1 MVSITGSEAGAIS
14 GSTYWASFIQTPNGF
29 ASYTSSQNIE
39 LYNGEFSGSTIVVTD
54 GNTFNN
60 QSEISSISISGSSF
74 VTYSLGAL
82 YQNITESVN
91 SLYFFDLDYNSDQL
105 KPVNYNAVTYSLS
118 QSQIDNYTTYNN
130 PNNPYAQLQDYNYFL
145 KRSIIPR
152 YEGSKIQSATYNIYT
167 DGDNSYGK
175 TAAIDKGKYQYAYL
189 IDIYTSSAYFPGRS
203 NAQIKYLI
211 DNSENILDLTKAN
224 NNIFEVQNVFQSQ
237 QTCDIGLFKYDEENP
252 YSQLLANN
260 PTQVIYEGGFR
271 YLPMLHNI
279 TGGVNVTQ
287 SYTLNSPIQITVQG
301 STSTPPTSDETNPD
315 NYILDH
321 WSQEIVY
328 GGGYSAYFISIRAYF
343 NGPNL
348 SEDVTLQVRTFLNND
363 GVCGTARTFSITILQ
378 GDTIGFSSQDVL
390 VIPPPAPGQPLN
402 STGNGPGESTAFA
415 SPAVNH
421 WPPTGVTKTCGLDVL
436 SVAGGS
442 TGGGGSTTTFESTFL
457 VSQVTGSPCL
467 YYLSESQEVVFNSTL
482 GYHFTNPVTFNSTS
496 DPSWPAETL
505 ERVVIPFS
513 LNSGDKIS
521 FFDTGSLGWSE
532 NSEYTIKNA
541 YVTGSGITGSRL
553 IAQLDRSLN
562 AAVLSSGSG
571 VPVDPFT
578 GSPFRVCRYIV
589 WKHIPDET
597 NVILRFN
604 PVSPTLTEE
613 GLLFP
618 QYISETVKL
627 NSGNVIKALRSQ
639 NLLPPSP

>member
-1 MVSITGSEAGAIS
+1 
-14 GSTYWASFIQTPNGF
+14 
-29 ASYTSSQNIE
+29 
-39 LYNGEFSGSTIVVTD
+39 
-54 GNTFNN
+54 
-60 QSEISSISISGSSF
+60 
-74 VTYSLGAL
+74 
-82 YQNITESVN
+82 
-91 SLYFFDLDYNSDQL
+91 
-105 KPVNYNAVTYSLS
+105 
-118 QSQIDNYTTYNN
+118 
-130 PNNPYAQLQDYNYFL
+130 
-145 KRSIIPR
+145 
-152 YEGSKIQSATYNIYT
+152 
-167 DGDNSYGK
+167 
-175 TAAIDKGKYQYAYL
+175 
-189 IDIYTSSAYFPGRS
+189 
-203 NAQIKYLI
+203 
-211 DNSENILDLTKAN
+211 
-224 NNIFEVQNVFQSQ
+224 
-237 QTCDIGLFKYDEENP
+237 
-252 YSQLLANN
+252 
-260 PTQVIYEGGFR
+260 
-271 YLPMLHNI
+271 
-279 TGGVNVTQ
+279 
-287 SYTLNSPIQITVQG
+287 
-301 STSTPPTSDETNPD
+301 
-315 NYILDH
+315 
-321 WSQEIVY
+321 
-328 GGGYSAYFISIRAYF
+328 
-343 NGPNL
+343 
-348 SEDVTLQVRTFLNND
+348 
-363 GVCGTARTFSITILQ
+363 
-378 GDTIGFSSQDVL
+378 
-390 VIPPPAPGQPLN
+390 
-402 STGNGPGESTAFA
+402 
-415 SPAVNH
+415 
-421 WPPTGVTKTCGLDVL
+421 
-436 SVAGGS
+436 
-442 TGGGGSTTTFESTFL
+442 L

-562 AAVLSSGSG
+562 AAVLSSGSS

-589 WKHIPDET
+589 WKHVPDET